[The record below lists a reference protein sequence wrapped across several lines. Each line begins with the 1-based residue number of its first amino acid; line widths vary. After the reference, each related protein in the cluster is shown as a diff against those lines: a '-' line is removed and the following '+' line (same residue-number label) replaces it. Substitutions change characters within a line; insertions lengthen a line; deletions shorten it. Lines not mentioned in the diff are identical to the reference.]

1 MVAPYDY
8 SGALSP
14 VDPAQAIMSGL
25 ATGQKF
31 AQVQQQE
38 QQRRQLAETEAQFE
52 REFEAAVDSRDP
64 LAVAGLLGRFPGK
77 AEILQK
83 VSDQFTKEERDQK
96 LVQGMKL
103 LGLSISGKPESIKNH
118 YTELADLYEQSGDTE
133 SADLAR
139 KNLAV
144 FEEDPDLWR
153 GNQSLV
159 MAAGMGADNFASTFK
174 TLQETVR
181 EGVQAKVEA
190 AKAQSLPRQKLRDA
204 GIIGEPRN
212 TTDSDKFA
220 NGLTMYR
227 TELGEIYGVDVFN
240 NILQGEK
247 LAEAVQQAQDFE
259 IAAEQAKY
267 SAREQG
273 RYGGQE
279 GIRARVE
286 GDVAGAKSA
295 AENAQTQGKNA
306 YETLVKVRLS
316 IGNIDAAIGALDDG
330 ANTGAIASKFPNW
343 NAATIELANIRN
355 LQGLDIVNSVTF
367 GALSVSELD
376 LALATALPMNMNETE
391 LRAWLVRKKDANNK
405 LANYLEDQ
413 AKFLLSGN
421 TLDKWLEKTSGLQTP
436 TGAIAPRRSPSTF
449 TTSTGITFE
458 IFE

>member
-14 VDPAQAIMSGL
+14 VDPGQALMQGL

-181 EGVQAKVEA
+181 EGVKAKVDA
-190 AKAQSLPRQKLRDA
+190 AKAQSLPIQKLRDA

-267 SAREQG
+267 FARQQG
-273 RYGGQE
+273 HYSGQE
-279 GIRARVE
+279 RIRAGVE
-286 GDVAGAKSA
+286 GEVASAKSA
-295 AENAQTQGKNA
+295 AENAQIQGQKA

-316 IGNIDAAIGALDDG
+316 LGNIDAAIGALDAG

-367 GALSVSELD
+367 GALSASELE
-376 LALATALPMNMNETE
+376 LALETALPMNMNETE

-405 LANYLEDQ
+405 LANYLEEQ

-421 TLDKWLEKTSGLQTP
+421 TLDKWLEKTSGLPAP

-458 IFE
+458 IFK

>member
-14 VDPAQAIMSGL
+14 VNPAQAIMSGL

-64 LAVAGLLGRFPGK
+64 LAVAGLLGRFPAK

-153 GNQSLV
+153 ANQSLV
-159 MAAGMGADNFASTFK
+159 MAAGMGADNFASTYK

-181 EGVQAKVEA
+181 EGVKAKVEM
-190 AKAQSLPRQKLRDA
+190 AKKNTPTMQAIRQI
-204 GIIGEPRN
+204 GITGTPDRP
-212 TTDSDKFA
+212 TDKDKFA
-220 NGLTMYR
+220 NGLTIYR
-227 TELGEIYGVDVFN
+227 TDIGEVFGSDVN
-240 NILQGEK
+240 GNILVGEK
-247 LAEAVQQAQDFE
+247 LTKAINDARDYE

-267 SAREQG
+267 SAREEG
-273 RYGGQE
+273 RWGGQKD
-279 GIRARVE
+279 IRPIVE
-286 GDVAGAKSA
+286 GDVASARKA
-295 AENAQTQGKNA
+295 AENAQTQGKKA
-306 YETLVKVRLS
+306 YETLVKVRLTL
-316 IGNIDAAIGALDDG
+316 GNIDAAIGALDDG
-330 ANTGAIASKFPNW
+330 ANTGAIASRFPDW
-343 NAATIELANIRN
+343 NAATIELANIQN
-355 LQGLDIVNSVTF
+355 LLGLDVVGSVTF
-367 GALSVSELD
+367 GALSESELA

-421 TLDKWLEKTSGLQTP
+421 TLDKWLEKTSGRPTP

-458 IFE
+458 IFK